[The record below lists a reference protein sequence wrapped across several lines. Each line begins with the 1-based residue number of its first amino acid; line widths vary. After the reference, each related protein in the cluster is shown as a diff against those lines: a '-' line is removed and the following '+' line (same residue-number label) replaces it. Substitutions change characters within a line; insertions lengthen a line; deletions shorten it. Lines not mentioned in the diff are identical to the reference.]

1 MLEYLLLGLLLFKG
15 NRDNAVRTANANAV
29 KEVTSSSG
37 IRYRVTRLRSF
48 ENGQNEFNVDRFMQ
62 TAPGFSNFVALI
74 TYRQNA
80 DGSRVLLLTPG
91 GSRPEVKQARKDF
104 GV

>member
-1 MLEYLLLGLLLFKG
+1 MLEWALLGLLLLRGQKDG
-15 NRDNAVRTANANAV
+15 AVRTANANAV
-29 KEVTSSSG
+29 KDVTTSSG
-37 IRYRVTRLRSF
+37 IKYRVSLLRNVSP
-48 ENGQNEFNVDRFMQ
+48 GVNEYNVDRFV
-62 TAPGFSNFVALI
+62 TSGGFGNFVALI

-80 DGSRVLLLTPG
+80 NGTRVLLLTPG